1 MRLVVR
7 DLKKRY
13 GDKTILD
20 GASFSF
26 FHGISYGIVG
36 NKDDGKTTFLKCI
49 CGETGIDSGYIRI
62 EADWKEHR
70 TKYSDFGIVADSAV
84 VPEYMTGYEF
94 FDYLIEI
101 HPLCVTESRTAD
113 DYFDMV
119 GLNVAKRNNLI
130 KEYSYNEKRKIQVL
144 AVILLK
150 PSVIIFDEPVK
161 NSNKRR
167 INRMKAIIEDLKK
180 DRIVI
185 VATEN
190 PDIAEAFCD
199 EFLCFEDGHILS
211 LPAEDVRTVLSG
223 SEETGND

>member
-1 MRLVVR
+1 
-7 DLKKRY
+7 
-13 GDKTILD
+13 
-20 GASFSF
+20 
-26 FHGISYGIVG
+26 
-36 NKDDGKTTFLKCI
+36 
-49 CGETGIDSGYIRI
+49 
-62 EADWKEHR
+62 
-70 TKYSDFGIVADSAV
+70 
-84 VPEYMTGYEF
+84 
-94 FDYLIEI
+94 
-101 HPLCVTESRTAD
+101 
-113 DYFDMV
+113 MV

-130 KEYSYNEKRKIQVL
+130 KEYSYNEKRKIQL
-144 AVILLK
+144 LSVILLK

-167 INRMKAIIEDLKK
+167 INRMKAIIDDLKK